1 MAKQSIN
8 QYQPDIVSPPG
19 DTLEELL
26 EERGMTQADLAE
38 RTGRSKK
45 LINEIIQ
52 GKARITAET
61 ALQLELVLGVP
72 VRFWLE
78 REQQYRESL
87 ARRDE
92 ADSLASMI
100 GWLKQVPVKDM
111 VRLGWIQRYQEPIEQ
126 LREVLRFFS
135 IASPNQWEGM
145 VADYRKS
152 PAFESDPL
160 AISAW
165 LRRGEIEAQQI
176 RCAPFNEAA
185 FRTVLTR
192 IRALTIESAE
202 YFQPKLVAWCAAV
215 GVAVVFVPELP
226 HTHVSGAT
234 RWLSPTRAL
243 IQLSLR
249 YKTDDHLWFTFFHEA
264 GHILLH
270 GKRDLFLE
278 SNRATDEKEQEAN
291 HFAADFLI
299 APEDWQRFITTRD
312 YRSIAAISAFA
323 REIGIAPG
331 IVVGRLQHHEKLI
344 PPKNCNGLKRHFEWA
359 QPEPTDIAEA

>member
-1 MAKQSIN
+1 MGKQSIN

-26 EERGMTQADLAE
+26 EEREMTQADLAE

-52 GKARITAET
+52 GKAPITAET
-61 ALQLELVLGVP
+61 ALQLELVLDVP
-72 VRFWLE
+72 ARFWLE

-92 ADSLASMI
+92 AASLAAFVD
-100 GWLKQVPVKDM
+100 WLTQVPVKAM
-111 VRLGWIQRYQEPIEQ
+111 IKLGWIQRYPEPIAQ
-126 LREVLRFFS
+126 IREVLRFFS

-145 VADYRKS
+145 VVDYRKS

-165 LRRGEIEAQQI
+165 LRRGELDAQKVV
-176 RCAPFNEAA
+176 CAPFDEVA
-185 FRTVLTR
+185 FRAVLSRVRT
-192 IRALTIESAE
+192 LTIEAVE
-202 YFQPKLVAWCAAV
+202 DFQPPLVTWCAAV
-215 GVAVVFVPELP
+215 GVAVAFVPELP

-270 GKRDLFLE
+270 GKREVFLE
-278 SNRATDEKEQEAN
+278 GDRASNEKEQEAN
-291 HFAADFLI
+291 RFAADFLI

-312 YRSIAAISAFA
+312 YRSSAAIRAFA
-323 REIGIAPG
+323 HEIGIAPG

-344 PPKNCNGLKRHFEWA
+344 PPRNCNGLKRHFEWA
-359 QPEPTDIAEA
+359 KPELTDIAKS